1 MKNEERREEEQMGG
15 RLGLQPGVESGPLA
29 NRQGNMNQGAYNP
42 VMGSGERTYEGGA
55 FEPSFPNGRGSGT
68 LSVSAVSL
76 RFAGKAGVL
85 ELPLAGLTVSLGGA
99 SDRIIFFKHPS
110 RPDTTL
116 HTPDHAIL
124 KEEAFIHYPELTPQI
139 AKVHG
144 KKRGNLAVFLGIILA
159 IMALV
164 GGIIAA
170 RDPMVNVVVDRI
182 PPEWEVKMGETVFSS
197 MTSQN
202 PPLEDAALE
211 KHLDA
216 LTAPLLRG
224 IGPQPYPFKFHIIE
238 DDTINAFA
246 LPGGHVVI
254 HSELILKAE
263 SPEEVAGVL
272 AHEIAHVTKR
282 HSVRNVVKS
291 TGTYFVFRVFLGDV
305 SDLVGT
311 LVRNGRYLLN
321 QKYSR
326 DYEREADETGWGYLI
341 AADVNPRG
349 MITFFEKLAAE
360 QGDGTVAAVQES
372 LAFMSTHPATSE
384 RIARLE
390 EKAKALPKGKVYQGF
405 DLNFKEFQDSLR
417 AKIKAGEKSA
427 TTKPK
432 PGGDQ

>member
-1 MKNEERREEEQMGG
+1 MDCIKGMN
-15 RLGLQPGVESGPLA
+15 PVHCV
-29 NRQGNMNQGAYNP
+29 NKQGNMSLGAYNP
-42 VMGSGERTYEGGA
+42 VMSGEERTYEAGA
-55 FEPSFPNGRGSGT
+55 FEPSFPKGRGSGT
-68 LSVSAVSL
+68 LTVSAVSL
-76 RFAGKAGVL
+76 RFSGKAGVL

-99 SDRIIFFKHPS
+99 SDRVIFFKHPS
-110 RPDTTL
+110 RPDTTV
-116 HTPDHAIL
+116 HTTDHAIL
-124 KEEAFIHYPELTPQI
+124 KEEAFSHYPELTPQI
-139 AKVHG
+139 TKVHG
-144 KKRGNLAVFLGIILA
+144 KKRGNLAVFLGVILA
-159 IMALV
+159 ILGLV

-170 RDPMVNVVVDRI
+170 RDPMVNAVVKRI
-182 PPEWEVKMGETVFSS
+182 PPEWEVKLGESVFGSI
-197 MTSQN
+197 TSKS

-211 KHLDA
+211 KHLEA

-224 IGPQPYPFKFHIIE
+224 IGPQPYPFKFHIID

-282 HSVRNVVKS
+282 HSMRNLVET

-305 SDLVGT
+305 SDLVGV

-326 DYEREADETGWGYLI
+326 DHEREADEAGWGYLL

-390 EKAKALPKGKVYQGF
+390 ELAKSLPKDKQYQGF

-417 AKIKAGEKSA
+417 AKLKAGEKSA

-432 PGGDQ
+432 PGENQ

>member
-1 MKNEERREEEQMGG
+1 
-15 RLGLQPGVESGPLA
+15 
-29 NRQGNMNQGAYNP
+29 MNQGANNP
-42 VMGSGERTYEGGA
+42 VTGSGERTYEGGA
-55 FEPSFPNGRGSGT
+55 FEPSFPNGRGGGT
-68 LSVSAVSL
+68 LTVGAMSV

-85 ELPLAGLTVSLGGA
+85 ELPLAGLEISLGGA

-124 KEEAFIHYPELTPQI
+124 KEAAWVNYPDLAPQI
-139 AKVHG
+139 AKLQG
-144 KKRGNLAVFLGIILA
+144 KKRFNLSVWLAVLGVIG
-159 IMALV
+159 ALV
-164 GGIIAA
+164 VGIVAA

-182 PPEWEVKMGETVFSS
+182 PPEWEVKLGETVFDS
-197 MTSQN
+197 MTKQN
-202 PPLEDAALE
+202 PPLEGAELE
-211 KHLDA
+211 KHLAA

-224 IGPQPYPFKFHIIE
+224 IGPQPYPFKFHIVE
-238 DDTINAFA
+238 NDTINAFA
-246 LPGGHVVI
+246 LPGGQVVI

-341 AADVNPRG
+341 AAEVNPRG

-360 QGDGTVAAVQES
+360 QGDGTAAAVQES

-390 EKAKALPKGKVYQGF
+390 ELAKALPKDKKYQGF